1 MDLRWGVIVVG
12 VGGVWRNGH
21 RDRVT
26 RGSES
31 VQMLMDSRN
40 SGIPVVPLVG
50 NAVETTSVVER
61 YVEYNFDRHLFR
73 GTVN

>member
-1 MDLRWGVIVVG
+1 MSG
-12 VGGVWRNGH
+12 
-21 RDRVT
+21 
-26 RGSES
+26 
-31 VQMLMDSRN
+31 DSRN
-40 SGIPVVPLVG
+40 SGIPVVSLVG

>member
-1 MDLRWGVIVVG
+1 MFLGPQLADCLI
-12 VGGVWRNGH
+12 
-21 RDRVT
+21 
-26 RGSES
+26 S
-31 VQMLMDSRN
+31 VQMLRDSRN
-40 SGIPVVPLVG
+40 SGIPVVSLVG